1 MNGKDVLAMEEEGS
15 IYYDHNK
22 EEYVPVGRTPQSV
35 IKKERKKR
43 TARRRMLNKNKW
55 RRRGYKVHT
64 IQMYKK
70 M

>member
-1 MNGKDVLAMEEEGS
+1 MNGKDTLAMEEEGS

-55 RRRGYKVHT
+55 RRR
-64 IQMYKK
+64 
-70 M
+70 